1 MSETTAARGLRLAIR
16 EALLISVAATILG
29 FAYTAL
35 TQKGIFAIPSPTPV
49 LLTSD
54 AGLSPEMIEVEEALE
69 MFGAGTAVFIDTRDE
84 WDYRAGHIKGAVNI
98 PLADLD
104 TRTDTLRDLPGDKR
118 LITYCDG
125 TRCSSSIEFAN
136 RLYSVGIS
144 NVKIFF
150 GGWEEW
156 KSRQFP
162 METST
167 P

>member
-1 MSETTAARGLRLAIR
+1 MSETAAKGLRLTIR

-35 TQKGIFAIPSPTPV
+35 TQKGIFSAPSPTPV

-54 AGLSPEMIEVEEALE
+54 EGLSPEMIQIEEAQEL
-69 MFGAGTAVFIDTRDE
+69 FGSGTAVFIDTRDE
-84 WDYRAGHIKGAVNI
+84 LEYRAGHIKGAINI
-98 PLADLD
+98 PLVEFD
-104 TRTDTLRDLPGDKR
+104 TRLDSLRALPGDEV

-125 TRCSSSIEFAN
+125 TECSSCIEFAN
-136 RLYSVGIS
+136 RLYSAGIS

-156 KSRQFP
+156 KASQLP

>member
-1 MSETTAARGLRLAIR
+1 MSETAPKGLRLAIR
-16 EALLISVAATILG
+16 EALLISVAATLLG

-35 TQKGIFAIPSPTPV
+35 TQKGIFAVPSPTPM

-54 AGLSPEMIEVEEALE
+54 AGLSPEMIQIEEAQE
-69 MFGAGTAVFIDTRDE
+69 MFGSGTAVFIDTRDE
-84 WDYRAGHIKGAVNI
+84 WAYRAGHIKGAINI
-98 PLADLD
+98 PLVEFD
-104 TRTDTLRDLPGDKR
+104 TRIDSLKDLPGDKS

-125 TRCSSSIEFAN
+125 TECNSSIEFAN
-136 RLYSVGIS
+136 RLYSMGIS

-156 KSRQFP
+156 RSSQFP

>member
-1 MSETTAARGLRLAIR
+1 MGETAAKWLRLAIR
-16 EALLISVAATILG
+16 EALLISVVATILG
-29 FAYTAL
+29 FAYAAL
-35 TQKGIFAIPSPTPV
+35 SQKGIFSVHSPSPM

-54 AGLSPEMIEVEEALE
+54 AGLSPEMIQIEEAQEL
-69 MFGAGTAVFIDTRDE
+69 FGSGTAVFIDTREE

-98 PLADLD
+98 PLVEFDARIDSLK
-104 TRTDTLRDLPGDKR
+104 DLPGDKV

-125 TRCSSSIEFAN
+125 TECSSSIEFAN
-136 RLYSVGIS
+136 RLYSTGIS

-156 KSRQFP
+156 KSSQLP
-162 METST
+162 VETSA